1 MSEQQAKVALVTG
14 GARRIG
20 AELVRTLHGAGYRVA
35 IHYRSSTVDAQALAD
50 ELNAKRADSAVLL
63 QADLMDPDAPSRLVE
78 QTLALTGRLDLL
90 INNASAFYPTPLGQ
104 ITHAQVDELFA
115 SNARAPLFLA
125 QAAADSLRANR
136 GAILNLVDIYA
147 DRPLP
152 DYLPYCMAKAALVA
166 MTYGLARA
174 LGPEVRVNAI
184 APGNIVWSENKHKAD
199 TPEVILERTALQR
212 QGSPEALASAALF
225 LLDQGEY
232 ITGQVLRVDGGRWL
246 FI

>member
-63 QADLMDPDAPSRLVE
+63 QADLMDPDAPTRLVE

-90 INNASAFYPTPLGQ
+90 INNASAFYPTPLGE
-104 ITHAQVDELFA
+104 ITLAQVDELFA

-184 APGNIVWSENKHKAD
+184 APGNIIWSENMHKAE
-199 TPEVILERTALQR
+199 TPEVIVERTALQR

-225 LLDQGEY
+225 LLDQGDY

>member
-1 MSEQQAKVALVTG
+1 MGEERAKVALVTG

-20 AELVRTLHGAGYRVA
+20 AALSRSLHGAGYAIA
-35 IHYRSSTVDAQALAD
+35 IHYRHSQSEAQALAD
-50 ELNAKRADSAVLL
+50 ELNLQRAGSAWLV
-63 QADLMDPDAPSRLVE
+63 QADLMDADAPVQMVKQVLDR
-78 QTLALTGRLDLL
+78 AGRLDLL
-90 INNASAFYPTPLGQ
+90 INNASAFYPTPLGEISQ
-104 ITHAQVDELFA
+104 AQVDELFA

-125 QAAADSLRANR
+125 QAAAASLRQHH

-166 MTYGLARA
+166 LTYGLARA

-184 APGNIVWSENKHKAD
+184 APGNIIWSENMEKAE
-199 TPEVILERTALQR
+199 TPAIVRERTALQR
-212 QGSPEALASAALF
+212 QGSPEALAQAALF
-225 LLDQGEY
+225 LLVQGDY
-232 ITGQVLRVDGGRWL
+232 VTGQVLRVDGGRWL